1 MGETLEV
8 KHWNFHDCASKLRY
22 WIAKSNHLIR
32 MEAERNLEG
41 VKERAGVAET

>member
-22 WIAKSNHLIR
+22 WIAKSNHS
-32 MEAERNLEG
+32 NGSGKKG
-41 VKERAGVAET
+41 VKKRACVAET